1 VFACTEEGIR
11 EAIAVGGGPHS
22 FACDGPTTV
31 VTKAEIIIDNDV
43 ILDGGGDLTVNANGT
58 HRVFRVASQT
68 TAGLLGMT
76 VSGGATTGFGAGIL
90 NVGTLT
96 LANSTVSGNVADR
109 GGGGIEN
116 DGVLTVTDG
125 TVSGNAADE
134 GGGIYNDSF
143 GTLTLT
149 NSTVSGNAADL
160 RGGGIYAGNFSTLT
174 VRGSTVSGNE
184 ADDGGG
190 IFNGGTLTMTNST
203 VSENMADGGGGGIHN
218 LIALTLTSSTVSGNV
233 ASLADGILSDPGAT
247 ILEVTNTLVDGDCLA
262 FTLTSGGGNLESP
275 ANTCGFDQV
284 SDQVG
289 VSPMDL
295 KLQPLADNGGPTET
309 HALAPDSVAIDQ
321 ITETDCVDADGES
334 LATDQ
339 RGYPRPGGSMCD
351 VGSFEVQP

>member
-1 VFACTEEGIR
+1 
-11 EAIAVGGGPHS
+11 
-22 FACDGPTTV
+22 
-31 VTKAEIIIDNDV
+31 
-43 ILDGGGDLTVNANGT
+43 
-58 HRVFRVASQT
+58 
-68 TAGLLGMT
+68 
-76 VSGGATTGFGAGIL
+76 
-90 NVGTLT
+90 VGTLT

-233 ASLADGILSDPGAT
+233 ASLSDGILSDVGNT
-247 ILEVTNTLVDGDCLA
+247 ILEVTNTLVDGVCVVY
-262 FTLTSGGGNLESP
+262 TLTSGGGNLESP

-289 VSPMDL
+289 VSAMDL

-321 ITETDCVDADGES
+321 ITETDCVDADGEP

-339 RGYPRPGGSMCD
+339 RGDPRPGGSMCD